1 MKRVA
6 FYGGSFDPVHNAH
19 LTIAERLIDLFDLQK
34 LIFVPAFHAP
44 HKKNLKPTSAY
55 DRYAMLA
62 LATSDKEKIEISKTE
77 LENPKE
83 PYTIQTLRR
92 LLKEFSDYQIFFIIG
107 ADSWQEINTWK
118 NWEEVLTI
126 VNIIVV
132 TRPGYPIVFDHVSEE
147 ICKRIIDVRG
157 KTQISVSEALKIY
170 ITDIVQ
176 SNASATQI
184 RRIIKEGKTDW
195 KNLVPENVARYIVKY
210 GLYLK

>member
-1 MKRVA
+1 MA

-92 LLKEFSDYQIFFIIG
+92 LLKEFSDYQIFFVIG
-107 ADSWQEINTWK
+107 ADSWQEITTWK

-147 ICKRIIDVRG
+147 IRRRIIDVRG
-157 KTQISVSEALKIY
+157 KNQISVSETLKIY
-170 ITDIVQ
+170 VTDIVQ
-176 SNASATQI
+176 LNASATQI

>member
-107 ADSWQEINTWK
+107 ADSWQEITTWK

-132 TRPGYPIVFDHVSEE
+132 TRPGYPIVFDHVNEE
-147 ICKRIIDVRG
+147 IRRRIIDIRG
-157 KTQISVSEALKIY
+157 KYQISVSDSLKIY

>member
-92 LLKEFSDYQIFFIIG
+92 LLKEFSDYQIFFVIG
-107 ADSWQEINTWK
+107 ADSWQEITTWK

-147 ICKRIIDVRG
+147 IRRRIIDVRG
-157 KTQISVSEALKIY
+157 KNQISVSETLKIY
-170 ITDIVQ
+170 VTDIVQ
-176 SNASATQI
+176 LNASATQI

>member
-1 MKRVA
+1 MNRVA

-83 PYTIQTLRR
+83 PYTIQTLHR

-107 ADSWQEINTWK
+107 ADSWQEITTWRD
-118 NWEEVLTI
+118 WEEVLTI

-132 TRPGYPIVFDHVSEE
+132 TRPGYPIVFDHVNEE
-147 ICKRIIDVRG
+147 IRRRIIDVRG
-157 KTQISVSEALKIY
+157 KYQISVSEALKIY